1 MHGTLFLIVG
11 PSGAG
16 KDTLIAAARERLR
29 DGYLFQQRTIARPV
43 QPGGEVH
50 IPDDATSFE
59 AHESAG
65 AFALSWRAHGTAYG
79 IPATIAADLAR
90 GTHLVVNVSRTV
102 VAKAR
107 AQFQPS
113 RVVLVTA
120 SPAVLDQ
127 RLHARGREDQGGI
140 DERLGRVAKVQAH
153 TVIVND
159 GALEP
164 AIDAFVTA
172 LKG

>member
-1 MHGTLFLIVG
+1 MRGTLFLIVG

-29 DGYLFQQRTIARPV
+29 DGYLFQRRTIARPV
-43 QPGGEVH
+43 QPGGEDH
-50 IPDDATSFE
+50 IPENATSFE
-59 AHESAG
+59 TQKRAG
-65 AFALSWRAHGTAYG
+65 TFTLSWRAHGTAYG

-90 GTHLVVNVSRTV
+90 GTHVVVNVSRTV
-102 VAKAR
+102 VAEAQAR
-107 AQFQPS
+107 FQPS

-120 SPAVLDQ
+120 SPAILDQ
-127 RLHARGREDQGGI
+127 RLRARGREDASGI
-140 DERLGRVAKVQAH
+140 DERLGRVAEVKADV
-153 TVIVND
+153 VILND

-172 LKG
+172 LEG